1 MMALDVT
8 EICERMA
15 GGRPIAPAHQVA
27 GNRLRMAASIQLRMD
42 QEWLAR
48 MPGRQRRSFQ
58 RMCGRLQRRYGYV

>member
-1 MMALDVT
+1 
-8 EICERMA
+8 MA

-27 GNRLRMAASIQLRMD
+27 GNRLRMAASIWLRMD